1 MRTCDSVRAERTQS
15 RWTAVPYHSE
25 LRLYAAPESPLARD
39 AGLWSPRSPV
49 RSRPG
54 RLRAPTWCNP
64 TSMRPCHGRDPG
76 LNPGVGVCE
85 VRQGLDGERKM
96 FPFAIVGCSSRQ
108 AHPAGAVIDCV
119 GGAGPGRVCN
129 LHDPVWHSRGPP
141 EASPCVRRG
150 NHDREGHDSRV
161 VHAIHTVGR
170 WSSGRRLV
178 SWVHAIEV
186 RILVGPCNEAQPS
199 ESVREDSS
207 PASRS
212 TRSTESASVTVWLWF
227 ESSSAH
233 SRAVPGD
240 RCSH

>member
-85 VRQGLDGERKM
+85 VRQGLDGERKT

-129 LHDPVWHSRGPP
+129 LHDPVWHSWGPP
-141 EASPCVRRG
+141 EASPVYDAGITTERVTIHASCTQSILWADGPADDSMDCV
-150 NHDREGHDSRV
+150 HD
-161 VHAIHTVGR
+161 A
-170 WSSGRRLV
+170 
-178 SWVHAIEV
+178 
-186 RILVGPCNEAQPS
+186 
-199 ESVREDSS
+199 
-207 PASRS
+207 
-212 TRSTESASVTVWLWF
+212 
-227 ESSSAH
+227 
-233 SRAVPGD
+233 
-240 RCSH
+240 